1 MRLFKRY
8 VSARGL
14 TAFAFEILLIAGSLL
29 IATRLHAP
37 ADDADLVW
45 RVALATGLFLVC
57 LYFNDFYDLTIVHST
72 GEIIVRLLQAGGAAS
87 IILAAVYFVI
97 PEVAVRERAFF
108 PSLALFLAL
117 TLMWRLVF
125 NAVSQTRG
133 LAERVLII
141 GTDTAAQAVARQI
154 ASQHDFAYRLV
165 GFVDDAPAE
174 KPAENLPRHA
184 PVLGGTKDIGYL
196 VARHDINR
204 IVIAVSDRRGHLPV
218 NELVRVKLSGVR
230 IEDAS
235 TTYERLSGK
244 ILLEN
249 LKPSLFVFSDGFYVS
264 AMQRFLK
271 RAVDVTLS
279 FVGLVVG
286 VVPMLL
292 TALAVYLE
300 SGAPVLYRQ
309 ERVGEHGR
317 TFTLFKFRSMRIDA
331 EGATPVWATEHDD
344 RVTKVGRFI
353 RTTRLDELPQ
363 LWNVLRGEMSFVGP
377 RPERKY
383 FVEMLVEQI
392 PFYHQRHAVK
402 PGVTGWAQ
410 IKYRYGASVE
420 DATEK
425 LRYDLYY
432 IKHLSVFFDLTIVF
446 DTLKVIVSGKGAQ

>member
-1 MRLFKRY
+1 MRLFKRS
-8 VSARGL
+8 VSVRGL
-14 TAFAFEILLIAGSLL
+14 TAFAFDILLIAGSLL

-37 ADDADLVW
+37 TDDADLVW
-45 RVALATGLFLVC
+45 RVALATGFFLVC
-57 LYFNDFYDLTIVHST
+57 LYFNDFYDLTVVQST
-72 GEIIVRLLQAGGAAS
+72 GEIVVRLLQACGAAS
-87 IILAAVYFVI
+87 IILAAVYFIAPV
-97 PEVAVRERAFF
+97 VAVREKAFF
-108 PSLALFLAL
+108 PSLALFLAA
-117 TLMWRLVF
+117 TLAWRLLF

-133 LAERVLII
+133 LADRVLII
-141 GTDTAAQAVARQI
+141 GTDTAAQAVAHQI
-154 ASQHDFAYRLV
+154 GWQHDFAYHLV
-165 GFVDDAPAE
+165 GFVDDAPAG
-174 KPAENLPRHA
+174 NLPQYA
-184 PVLGGTKDIGYL
+184 PILGGTKDIGYL
-196 VARHDINR
+196 VARHEINR

-218 NELVRVKLSGVR
+218 NQLVRVKLSGVR

-244 ILLEN
+244 MLLEN

-264 AMQRFLK
+264 ATQRFLK
-271 RAVDVTLS
+271 RGIDVTLS

-331 EGATPVWATEHDD
+331 EGATPVWAAEHDD
-344 RVTKVGRFI
+344 RVTNVGRFI

-383 FVEMLVEQI
+383 FVDMLAEQI

>member
-1 MRLFKRY
+1 MVSMRLFKRY

-29 IATRLHAP
+29 VATRLHAP
-37 ADDADLVW
+37 TDDADLIW

-57 LYFNDFYDLTIVHST
+57 LYFNDFYDLTVVDSA
-72 GEIIVRLLQAGGAAS
+72 GEIVVRLFQAGGAAS
-87 IILAAVYFVI
+87 IILAAVYFI
-97 PEVAVRERAFF
+97 APDLAVRERAFF
-108 PSLALFLAL
+108 PSLALFLSL
-117 TLMWRLVF
+117 TLIWRLFF

-133 LAERVLII
+133 LVERVLII

-154 ASQHDFAYRLV
+154 AWQHDFAYRLV
-165 GFVDDAPAE
+165 GFVDDAPADD
-174 KPAENLPRHA
+174 LPRYA

-196 VARHDINR
+196 VARHDVNR
-204 IVIAVSDRRGHLPV
+204 VVIAVSDRRGHLPV
-218 NELVRVKLSGVR
+218 NELVRVKLSGVPV
-230 IEDAS
+230 EEAS

-249 LKPSLFVFSDGFYVS
+249 LKPSLFVFSDGFCVS
-264 AMQRFLK
+264 PLQRFLK
-271 RAVDVTLS
+271 RAVDITLS

-286 VVPMLL
+286 IVPMLL

-309 ERVGEHGR
+309 ERVGQQGR
-317 TFTLFKFRSMRIDA
+317 LFTLFKFRSMRIDA
-331 EGATPVWATEHDD
+331 EGATPIWATEHDD

-353 RTTRLDELPQ
+353 RITRLDELPQ

-383 FVEMLVEQI
+383 FVEMLAEQI

-432 IKHLSVFFDLTIVF
+432 IKHLSVIFDLTIVF